1 MKKRV
6 IIFSIVSLI
15 LATSCFALPTSSP
28 SEVNGMLERVRQRS
42 TVFKREFEQNREEIK
57 KIIEQNQV
65 ELRNQIKN
73 KREELKPKIE
83 QLRESL
89 KNQLRERIKN
99 EAKEKIVER
108 IYQRINELNE
118 RMTNHYL
125 NVLEKLEKILERIES
140 RTAKAKLNNLDVS
153 KVEEAINEAKVA
165 IFKAKEAVKN
175 QAEKIYQ
182 PPEIKDDKILRT
194 KIGNLRLQFHYDLKS
209 VESLVKQAREAVRK
223 ALVLLAQINKVDEFE
238 VPENTPTPQPTS

>member
-6 IIFSIVSLI
+6 VIFSIVSLI

-28 SEVNGMLERVRQRS
+28 FGVKGILERLRQRS
-42 TVFKREFEQNREEIK
+42 TVFQREFEQNRAEIK
-57 KIIEQNQV
+57 RIIEQNQV
-65 ELRNQIKN
+65 ELRNRIKN
-73 KREELKPKIE
+73 KREELKSKIE
-83 QLRESL
+83 QLRERL
-89 KNQLRERIKN
+89 KNQLREKIKN
-99 EAKEKIVER
+99 EAKEKIVDR
-108 IYQRINELNE
+108 VYQRINELNE

-165 IFKAKEAVKN
+165 ILKAKEAVKN

-182 PPEIKDDKILRT
+182 PPEITNDETLKT
-194 KIGNLRLQFHYDLKS
+194 KIGNLRQQLHNDLKS

-238 VPENTPTPQPTS
+238 VPEITPTPQPTP

>member
-6 IIFSIVSLI
+6 VIFSIVSLI
-15 LATSCFALPTSSP
+15 LTTSCFALPTSSP
-28 SEVNGMLERVRQRS
+28 FGVKGMLERVRQRS
-42 TVFKREFEQNREEIK
+42 AVFQREFEQNRGEIK

-73 KREELKPKIE
+73 KREELKSKIE
-83 QLRESL
+83 QLRERL
-89 KNQLRERIKN
+89 KNQLREKIKN
-99 EAKEKIVER
+99 EVKEKIVDR
-108 IYQRINELNE
+108 VYQRINELNE

-153 KVEEAINEAKVA
+153 KVEEAINEATVA
-165 IFKAKEAVKN
+165 IAKAKEAVKN

-182 PPEIKDDKILRT
+182 PPEITNDKTLKT
-194 KIGNLRLQFHYDLKS
+194 DIGNLRKQLHDDLKS

-223 ALVLLAQINKVDEFE
+223 ALVFLAQINKVDEFE
-238 VPENTPTPQPTS
+238 VPEITPTPQPTP